1 MKGNK
6 VGKVGEECRSGI
18 NINAGLWKLAPNQH
32 PDRLAFKYWPSLA
45 GWGMNSGPLCPPS
58 FRDCNGL
65 PAAQRVR
72 TIRVSWRSKGGN
84 GPCTSTIGPIHASAR
99 SCRATLKFKAMLQ
112 SYLCFQGPSEAIGS
126 FVLRKS
132 YRSVLLSFLK
142 LKPSLFLLNLATH
155 LHPALSS
162 PRWTDILLSVRF
174 YMQTGC
180 FKYPN

>member
-1 MKGNK
+1 MLDYGNWPLTNILMAWHLNIGPAWL
-6 VGKVGEECRSGI
+6 VGGWIQGHS
-18 NINAGLWKLAPNQH
+18 AH
-32 PDRLAFKYWPSLA
+32 PASETATDFQQPKWL
-45 GWGMNSGPLCPPS
+45 
-58 FRDCNGL
+58 
-65 PAAQRVR
+65 R

-84 GPCTSTIGPIHASAR
+84 GPCTSTIGPIHALAR
-99 SCRATLKFKAMLQ
+99 SCRAILKFQAMLQ

-132 YRSVLLSFLK
+132 HRSVLLSFLK

-155 LHPALSS
+155 LQPALSS
-162 PRWTDILLSVRF
+162 PRWTGILLSVRF